1 MMTRTKRHLSTA
13 LLAAASLAPVA
24 ISGCAARTRVYDDYY
39 SDYHYWNDR
48 EDRAYRMWLAERHYE
63 YREYARLSHQQQH
76 EYWTWRHNHPDAGR

>member
-1 MMTRTKRHLSTA
+1 MMTPTKRYLSTA